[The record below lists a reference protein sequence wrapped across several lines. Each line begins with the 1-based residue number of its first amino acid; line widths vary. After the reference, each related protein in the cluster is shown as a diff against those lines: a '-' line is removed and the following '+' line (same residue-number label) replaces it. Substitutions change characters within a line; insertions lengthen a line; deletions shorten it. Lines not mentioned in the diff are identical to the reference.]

1 MMDGNLMAILA
12 LLVFVFARLEADW
25 LRTECGNR
33 FIDFVLKRD
42 EQVLKK
48 RPSDSHTGIP
58 IGVSYSAKR
67 LLLVALLGLI
77 AVGGA
82 FLYLTLEWASLF
94 ALYAMIFIW
103 VMAEI
108 SYEIE
113 NKIIYYESGLN
124 YMTRWPGPPEESE
137 KSE

>member
-12 LLVFVFARLEADW
+12 LLVLVFARLEAEW
-25 LRTECGNR
+25 LRTERGHR
-33 FIDFVLKRD
+33 FIDFILKRD

-48 RPSDSHTGIP
+48 LPGDSHTGIP
-58 IGVSYSAKR
+58 IRVSYSAKR
-67 LLLVALLGLI
+67 LLLVALLGLM

-82 FLYLTLEWASLF
+82 FLCLTLEWASLF
-94 ALYAMIFIW
+94 ALYSMIFIW
-103 VMAEI
+103 IMAEI

-113 NKIIYYESGLN
+113 NKTIYYESSLN

-137 KSE
+137 KPG